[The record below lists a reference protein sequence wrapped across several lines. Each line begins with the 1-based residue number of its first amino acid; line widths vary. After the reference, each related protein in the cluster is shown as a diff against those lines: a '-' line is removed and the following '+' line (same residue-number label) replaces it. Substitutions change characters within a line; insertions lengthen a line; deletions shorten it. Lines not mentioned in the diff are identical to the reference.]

1 MIISEI
7 NSYFVKNKKEITTT
21 GVGVIQT
28 LYAIS
33 LRKIFEEYFG
43 YRGITFM
50 FVNTFK
56 LTINF

>member
-28 LYAIS
+28 LGVI
-33 LRKIFEEYFG
+33 KNDK
-43 YRGITFM
+43 T
-50 FVNTFK
+50 N
-56 LTINF
+56 